1 MFANFIYFIV
11 VLLIYATYQPT
22 TETNFGPFETL
33 FLFAGFTVLFAY
45 FTWIQF
51 QGLKRRLER
60 DSFARIDHR
69 LESLLTRQ
77 SIMAIALFALDIY
90 GLNLPSFFIGIP
102 LFAKVPTL
110 LAVFFLGLFIFYMA
124 IVWASAH
131 EVSESVHA
139 VGVPKK
145 TFVWSQ
151 ISFALPVMLPWLVLS
166 GVADLINAL
175 PFQAP
180 KQFLSTTLGEATY
193 FMIFLLLVAVVGPAM
208 IQRFWRCK
216 PLEDNVFRRRI
227 DAVCRRAEVGY
238 ADIVYWPIFG
248 GRLITAGVMGLVQ
261 KFRYILV
268 TDALLRYLDGDEIDA
283 VIAHEI
289 GHVKRKHLLFY
300 LVFFAGYMLI
310 SYATFDLIIY
320 AVIFLEPV
328 FRPFTKI
335 GFDQV
340 TLTSVAFSLIL
351 IVLFLVYFRFIFGY
365 FMRNF
370 ERQADCY
377 VYTLFDSSV
386 PLIRTL
392 EKIVTHS
399 GQPPDRPNWH
409 HFSITERINYLA
421 RCEVDRSA
429 VTDQDRKIRKSIFI
443 FLFCMLLV
451 AWGGYSLNYG
461 ETGRRLSNHFFE
473 AIVLRELEKKP
484 DDPNLYRIL
493 GDLYYDAKNYS
504 GVKAAYEQSLALKPD
519 NPQVLNNLAWLYATC
534 EDRSLR
540 EPQRALELA
549 KAAADIAEE
558 PHILDTLAESY
569 YVNGMHAEAVDAA
582 RRALRLAR
590 DNRAYYEGQLTK
602 FRQALEKS
610 SRRAPPQ
617 RLLPQRAKIT
627 EI

>member
-11 VLLIYATYQPT
+11 VLLIYATYQPS
-22 TETNFGPFETL
+22 TETNFGPFETF
-33 FLFAGFTVLFAY
+33 FLFVGFTVLFAY

-51 QGLKRRLER
+51 QILQRRMTR
-60 DSFARIDHR
+60 DAFARIDHR
-69 LESLLTRQ
+69 FESLLTRQ
-77 SIMAIALFALDIY
+77 SILAIALFALDIY

-102 LFAKVPTL
+102 LFDRIPTL

-124 IVWASAH
+124 IVWACAH
-131 EVSESVHA
+131 EVSQNVYA
-139 VGVPKK
+139 AGVTKK
-145 TFVWSQ
+145 TYVWSQ
-151 ISFALPVMLPWLVLS
+151 ISFALPVMLPWLLLS

-175 PFQAP
+175 PFQLP
-180 KQFLSTTLGEATY
+180 KQLLSTTLGEAAY
-193 FMIFLLLVAVVGPAM
+193 FMIFLLLAAITGPAM
-208 IQRFWRCK
+208 IQKFWRCK
-216 PLEDNVFRRRI
+216 PLEDGAARQRI
-227 DAVCRRAEVGY
+227 DAVCRRAGVEY
-238 ADIVYWPIFG
+238 ANIVYWPIFG
-248 GRLITAGVMGLVQ
+248 GRLITAGVMGLIK

-268 TDALLRYLDGDEIDA
+268 TDALLRYLDGSEIDA

-340 TLTSVAFSLIL
+340 TLTSAAFSLIL
-351 IVLFLVYFRFIFGY
+351 IILFLVYFRFIFGY

-377 VYTLFDSSV
+377 VYTLFDSSL

-429 VTDQDRKIRKSIFI
+429 VTAQDHKIRKSIFV

-451 AWGGYSLNYG
+451 ALAGYTLNYG
-461 ETGRRLSNHFFE
+461 ETGRQLSNRFFE
-473 AIVLRELEKKP
+473 TVVLRELEKKP

-493 GDLYYDAKNYS
+493 GDLYYDTGNYA
-504 GVKAAYEQSLALKPD
+504 GVKAAYEKSLALKPD
-519 NPQVLNNLAWLYATC
+519 SPQVLNNLAWLYATC
-534 EDRSLR
+534 EDPSLR
-540 EPQRALELA
+540 NPKRALELA
-549 KAAADIAEE
+549 ESAAAMAEE

-569 YVNGMHAEAVDAA
+569 FVNGMYAEAVESAQ
-582 RRALRLAR
+582 RALRLAR
-590 DNRAYYEGQLTK
+590 DNRSYYEEQLSK
-602 FRQALEKS
+602 FRQAQERN
-610 SRRAPPQ
+610 SRRSPSERFVPQ
-617 RLLPQRAKIT
+617 RSNIT